1 MTKLVDVAN
10 AADVSISVVS
20 RILNADPSL
29 RVAAKTRE
37 RVLAAAKEL
46 RYQPNHA
53 ARALRLS
60 KNSAIALLT
69 PDYANAIFSEIARG
83 VEEEADIRNLS
94 VLINRANAV
103 ESADGWLRRIVEEG
117 RADGIILQAPD
128 GVTKEGLEKLTSGT
142 LPIVLINSRDD
153 SKLSHI
159 IFDDAGAVELALE
172 HLFSLGHEK
181 IGFLGGEVS
190 SPTGA
195 RRLAGFVSGMKR
207 KKLEV
212 NSEWVTRIGYTGV
225 DGRKAVSQI
234 LNQSNHP
241 SHPTALIVANA
252 NAALGALAQ
261 IHTLGLRVPEDISL
275 VSIHDIWFADATW
288 PPITAVKMPNY
299 ELGKLAIGMLLKQM
313 ETGIIEKII
322 LTNPPN
328 QLVVR
333 SSTSKAPIG

>member
-1 MTKLVDVAN
+1 MN
-10 AADVSISVVS
+10 E
-20 RILNADPSL
+20 DPSL
-29 RVAAKTRE
+29 RVAAKTRV
-37 RVLAAAKEL
+37 RVLFAAREL

-69 PDYANAIFSEIARG
+69 PDYANSIFSEIAQG
-83 VEEEADIRNLS
+83 VEEQARLLDLS
-94 VLINRANAV
+94 VLINRAS
-103 ESADGWLRRIVEEG
+103 EIEDADTWLRRIVAER
-117 RADGIILQAPD
+117 RADGILLQAPD
-128 GVTKEGLEKLTSGT
+128 GITKEGLAKLTSGT
-142 LPIVLINSRDD
+142 LPIVLVNSRDD
-153 SKLSHI
+153 SDTSQI

-172 HLFSLGHEK
+172 HLFSLGHKK
-181 IGFLGGEVS
+181 IGFLGGELS

-195 RRLAGFVSGMKR
+195 RRLAGFASGMKR

-212 NSEWVTRIGYTGV
+212 NPDWVTRIGYTGV

-234 LNQSNHP
+234 LNQPNR
-241 SHPTALIVANA
+241 PTALIVANA

-261 IHTLGLRVPEDISL
+261 IHTAGLRVPEEISL

-299 ELGKLAIGMLLKQM
+299 EMGKVAIGMLLKQM
-313 ETGIIEKII
+313 ETGVIEKHI
-322 LTNPPN
+322 LIDPPN

-333 SSTSKAPIG
+333 SSTAKPPIG

>member
-1 MTKLVDVAN
+1 MAKLVDVAKD
-10 AADVSISVVS
+10 AGVSISIVS
-20 RILNADPSL
+20 RILNEDPTL
-29 RVAAKTRE
+29 RVAEETRARVFEVAKR
-37 RVLAAAKEL
+37 L

-69 PDYANAIFSEIARG
+69 PDYANSIFSEIAQG
-83 VEEEADIRNLS
+83 VEEQARLLDLS
-94 VLINRANAV
+94 VLINRASEV
-103 ESADGWLRRIVEEG
+103 EDADTWLRRIVAER
-117 RADGIILQAPD
+117 RADGILLQAPD
-128 GVTKEGLEKLTSGT
+128 GITKEGLAKLTSGT

-153 SKLSHI
+153 SDTSHI

-172 HLFSLGHEK
+172 HLFTLGHKK
-181 IGFLGGEVS
+181 IGFLGGELS

-195 RRLAGFVSGMKR
+195 RRFAGFVSGMQLR
-207 KKLEV
+207 KLSV
-212 NSEWVTRIGYTGV
+212 NSEWVTKIGYTGI

-234 LNQSNHP
+234 LDQPNR
-241 SHPTALIVANA
+241 PTALIVANA

-299 ELGKLAIGMLLKQM
+299 EMGKVAIGMLLRQM
-313 ETGIIEKII
+313 ETGVIEKNV
-322 LTNPPN
+322 LTDPPN
-328 QLVVR
+328 QLIVR
-333 SSTSKAPIG
+333 SSTAKPPIG

>member
-94 VLINRANAV
+94 VLINRANAI

-128 GVTKEGLEKLTSGT
+128 GVTKEGLEKLISGT

-195 RRLAGFVSGMKR
+195 RRFAGFVSGMKR
-207 KKLEV
+207 KKLVV
-212 NSEWVTRIGYTGV
+212 NLEWVTRIGYTGV

-234 LNQSNHP
+234 FNKSD
-241 SHPTALIVANA
+241 HPTALIVANA

>member
-1 MTKLVDVAN
+1 MTKLIDVAN

-128 GVTKEGLEKLTSGT
+128 GVTKEGLEKLISGT
-142 LPIVLINSRDD
+142 LPIILINSRDD

-172 HLFSLGHEK
+172 HLFSLGHKK

-195 RRLAGFVSGMKR
+195 RRFAGFVSGMKR

-212 NSEWVTRIGYTGV
+212 NLEWVTRIGYTGV

-234 LNQSNHP
+234 FNKSD
-241 SHPTALIVANA
+241 HPTALIVANA

-299 ELGKLAIGMLLKQM
+299 ELGKLAIDMLLKQM

-322 LTNPPN
+322 LTTPPN

>member
-128 GVTKEGLEKLTSGT
+128 GVTKEGLEKLISGT
-142 LPIVLINSRDD
+142 LPIVLVNSRDD

-195 RRLAGFVSGMKR
+195 RRFAGFVSGMKR
-207 KKLEV
+207 KKLAV
-212 NSEWVTRIGYTGV
+212 NLEWVTRIGYTGV

-234 LNQSNHP
+234 FNKSD
-241 SHPTALIVANA
+241 HPTALIVANA

-261 IHTLGLRVPEDISL
+261 IHTLGLRVPEEISL

-299 ELGKLAIGMLLKQM
+299 ELGKLAIDMLLKQM

>member
-1 MTKLVDVAN
+1 MIKLVDVAN

-128 GVTKEGLEKLTSGT
+128 GVTKEGLEKLISGT
-142 LPIVLINSRDD
+142 LPIILINSRDD

-172 HLFSLGHEK
+172 HLFSLGHKK

-195 RRLAGFVSGMKR
+195 RRFAGFVSGMKR
-207 KKLEV
+207 KKLAV
-212 NSEWVTRIGYTGV
+212 NLEWVTRIGYTGV

-234 LNQSNHP
+234 FNKSD
-241 SHPTALIVANA
+241 HPTALIVANA

>member
-128 GVTKEGLEKLTSGT
+128 GVTKEGLEKLISGT

-195 RRLAGFVSGMKR
+195 RRFAGFVSGMKR
-207 KKLEV
+207 KKLAV
-212 NSEWVTRIGYTGV
+212 NLEWVTRIGYTGV

-234 LNQSNHP
+234 FNKSD
-241 SHPTALIVANA
+241 HPTALIVANA

-322 LTNPPN
+322 LTTPPN

>member
-1 MTKLVDVAN
+1 MIKLVDVAN

-20 RILNADPSL
+20 RIRNADPSL

-128 GVTKEGLEKLTSGT
+128 GVTKEGLEKLISGT
-142 LPIVLINSRDD
+142 LPIILINSRDD

-195 RRLAGFVSGMKR
+195 RRFAGFVSGMKR
-207 KKLEV
+207 KKLAV
-212 NSEWVTRIGYTGV
+212 NLEWVTRIGYTGV

-234 LNQSNHP
+234 FNKSD
-241 SHPTALIVANA
+241 HPTALIVANA

>member
-128 GVTKEGLEKLTSGT
+128 GVTKEGLEKLISGT

-195 RRLAGFVSGMKR
+195 RRFAGFVSGMKR
-207 KKLEV
+207 KKLAV
-212 NSEWVTRIGYTGV
+212 NLEWVTRIGYTGV

-234 LNQSNHP
+234 FNKSN
-241 SHPTALIVANA
+241 HPTALIVANA

-322 LTNPPN
+322 LLNPPN

>member
-29 RVAAKTRE
+29 RVATKTRE

-94 VLINRANAV
+94 VLINRANAI

-128 GVTKEGLEKLTSGT
+128 GVTKEGLEKLISGT

-195 RRLAGFVSGMKR
+195 RRFAGFVSGMKR
-207 KKLEV
+207 KKLVV
-212 NSEWVTRIGYTGV
+212 NLEWVTRIGYTGV

-234 LNQSNHP
+234 FNKSD
-241 SHPTALIVANA
+241 HPTALIVANA

>member
-94 VLINRANAV
+94 VLINRANAI
-103 ESADGWLRRIVEEG
+103 ESADGWLRRIVEER

-128 GVTKEGLEKLTSGT
+128 GVTKEGLEKLISGT

-195 RRLAGFVSGMKR
+195 RRFAGFVSGMKR
-207 KKLEV
+207 KKLAV
-212 NSEWVTRIGYTGV
+212 NLEWVTRIGYTGV

-234 LNQSNHP
+234 FNKSD
-241 SHPTALIVANA
+241 HPTALIVANA

-299 ELGKLAIGMLLKQM
+299 ELGKLAIDMLLKQM

-322 LTNPPN
+322 LTTPPN

>member
-1 MTKLVDVAN
+1 MIKLVDVAN

-128 GVTKEGLEKLTSGT
+128 GVTKEGLEKLISGT
-142 LPIVLINSRDD
+142 LPIILINSRDD

-172 HLFSLGHEK
+172 HLFSLGHKK

-195 RRLAGFVSGMKR
+195 RRFAGFVSGMKR
-207 KKLEV
+207 KKLAV
-212 NSEWVTRIGYTGV
+212 NLEWVTRIGYTGV

-234 LNQSNHP
+234 FNKSD
-241 SHPTALIVANA
+241 HPTALIVANA

-333 SSTSKAPIG
+333 

>member
-10 AADVSISVVS
+10 AAGVSISVVS
-20 RILNADPSL
+20 RVLNADPSL

-37 RVLAAAKEL
+37 RVLAVAEEL
-46 RYQPNHA
+46 RYQPNYA

-94 VLINRANAV
+94 VLINRANAI
-103 ESADGWLRRIVEEG
+103 ESADSWLRRIVEEG

-153 SKLSHI
+153 SKFSHI
-159 IFDDAGAVELALE
+159 IFDDAGAVELAVE
-172 HLFSLGHEK
+172 HLFSLRHEK
-181 IGFLGGEVS
+181 IGFLGGELS

-212 NSEWVTRIGYTGV
+212 NSEWITRIGYTGI

-234 LNQSNHP
+234 LNQSN
-241 SHPTALIVANA
+241 HPTALIVANA

-299 ELGKLAIGMLLKQM
+299 EMGKLAIGILLKQM
-313 ETGIIEKII
+313 ETGIIEKNT
-322 LTNPPN
+322 LTDPPN
-328 QLVVR
+328 QLIVR
-333 SSTSKAPIG
+333 SSTTKAPIG

>member
-128 GVTKEGLEKLTSGT
+128 GVTKEGLEKLISGT
-142 LPIVLINSRDD
+142 LPIILINSRDD

-195 RRLAGFVSGMKR
+195 RRFAGFVSGMKR
-207 KKLEV
+207 KKLAV
-212 NSEWVTRIGYTGV
+212 NLEWVTRIGYTGV

-234 LNQSNHP
+234 FNKSD
-241 SHPTALIVANA
+241 HPTALIVANA

>member
-10 AADVSISVVS
+10 AADVSISIVS
-20 RILNADPSL
+20 RILNEDPSL
-29 RVAAKTRE
+29 RVATKTRE
-37 RVLAAAKEL
+37 RVLFAAREL

-53 ARALRLS
+53 ALALRLS
-60 KNSAIALLT
+60 KNSAISLLT
-69 PDYANAIFSEIARG
+69 PDYANSIFSEIAQG
-83 VEEEADIRNLS
+83 VEEQARLLDLS
-94 VLINRANAV
+94 VLINRAS
-103 ESADGWLRRIVEEG
+103 EIEDADTWLRRIVAER
-117 RADGIILQAPD
+117 RADGILLQAPD
-128 GVTKEGLEKLTSGT
+128 GITKEGLSKLTSGT

-153 SKLSHI
+153 SDTSQI

-172 HLFSLGHEK
+172 HLFSLGHKK
-181 IGFLGGEVS
+181 IGFLGGELS

-195 RRLAGFVSGMKR
+195 RRLACFVSGMKR

-212 NSEWVTRIGYTGV
+212 NSELVTRIGYTGV

-234 LNQSNHP
+234 LDQPNR
-241 SHPTALIVANA
+241 PTALIVANA

-261 IHTLGLRVPEDISL
+261 IHTLGLRVPEEISL

-299 ELGKLAIGMLLKQM
+299 EMGKVAIGMLLKQM
-313 ETGIIEKII
+313 ETGVIEKNI
-322 LTNPPN
+322 LTEPPN

-333 SSTSKAPIG
+333 SSTAKPPIG

>member
-1 MTKLVDVAN
+1 MTKLIDVAN

-20 RILNADPSL
+20 RILNEDPSL

-69 PDYANAIFSEIARG
+69 PDYANAIFSEIAQG
-83 VEEEADIRNLS
+83 VEEQARLLDLS
-94 VLINRANAV
+94 VLINRASEV
-103 ESADGWLRRIVEEG
+103 EDADTWLRRIVSER

-172 HLFSLGHEK
+172 HLFSLGHKK

-195 RRLAGFVSGMKR
+195 RRFAGFVSGMKR
-207 KKLEV
+207 KKLAV
-212 NSEWVTRIGYTGV
+212 NLEWVTRIGYTGV

-234 LNQSNHP
+234 FNKSD
-241 SHPTALIVANA
+241 HPTALIVANA

-299 ELGKLAIGMLLKQM
+299 ELGKLAIGMLVKQM

-333 SSTSKAPIG
+333 SSTAKAPIG

>member
-1 MTKLVDVAN
+1 MAKLVDVAKE
-10 AADVSISVVS
+10 AGVSISIVS
-20 RILNADPSL
+20 RILNEDPTL
-29 RVAAKTRE
+29 RVAEETRA
-37 RVLAAAKEL
+37 RVFEVATRL

-69 PDYANAIFSEIARG
+69 PDYANSIFSEIAQG
-83 VEEEADIRNLS
+83 VEEQARLLDLS
-94 VLINRANAV
+94 VLINRASEV
-103 ESADGWLRRIVEEG
+103 EDADTWLRRIVSER
-117 RADGIILQAPD
+117 RADGILLQAPD
-128 GVTKEGLEKLTSGT
+128 GITKEGLAKLTSGT
-142 LPIVLINSRDD
+142 LPIVLVNSRDD
-153 SKLSHI
+153 SDTSQI

-172 HLFSLGHEK
+172 HLFSLGHKK
-181 IGFLGGEVS
+181 IGFLGGELS

-212 NSEWVTRIGYTGV
+212 NPDWVTRIGYTGV

-234 LNQSNHP
+234 LNQPNR
-241 SHPTALIVANA
+241 PTALIVANA

-261 IHTLGLRVPEDISL
+261 IHTAGLRVPEEISL

-299 ELGKLAIGMLLKQM
+299 EMGKVAIGMLLKQM
-313 ETGIIEKII
+313 ETGVIEKHI
-322 LTNPPN
+322 LTDPPN
-328 QLVVR
+328 VLVVR
-333 SSTSKAPIG
+333 SSTAKPPIG

>member
-29 RVAAKTRE
+29 RVATKTRE

-94 VLINRANAV
+94 VLINRANAI

-128 GVTKEGLEKLTSGT
+128 GVTKEGLEKLISGT

-195 RRLAGFVSGMKR
+195 RRFAGFVSGMKR
-207 KKLEV
+207 KKLAV
-212 NSEWVTRIGYTGV
+212 NLEWVTRIGYTGV

-234 LNQSNHP
+234 FNKSN
-241 SHPTALIVANA
+241 HPTALIVANA

-299 ELGKLAIGMLLKQM
+299 ELGKLAIDMLLKQM

>member
-20 RILNADPSL
+20 RILNEDPSL

-46 RYQPNHA
+46 RYHPNHA

-128 GVTKEGLEKLTSGT
+128 GVTKEGLEKLISGT

-195 RRLAGFVSGMKR
+195 RRFAGFVSGMKR
-207 KKLEV
+207 KKLAV
-212 NSEWVTRIGYTGV
+212 NLEWVTRIGYTGV

-234 LNQSNHP
+234 FNKSD
-241 SHPTALIVANA
+241 HPTALIVANA

>member
-20 RILNADPSL
+20 RILNEDPSL
-29 RVAAKTRE
+29 RVAAKARE
-37 RVLAAAKEL
+37 RVLFAAREL

-69 PDYANAIFSEIARG
+69 PDYANSIFSEIAQG
-83 VEEEADIRNLS
+83 VEEQARLLDLS
-94 VLINRANAV
+94 VLINRAS
-103 ESADGWLRRIVEEG
+103 EIEDADTWLRRIVAER
-117 RADGIILQAPD
+117 RADGILLQAPD
-128 GVTKEGLEKLTSGT
+128 GITKEGLAKLTSGT
-142 LPIVLINSRDD
+142 LPIVLVNSRDD
-153 SKLSHI
+153 SDTSQI

-172 HLFSLGHEK
+172 HLFSLGHKK
-181 IGFLGGEVS
+181 IGFLGGELS

-212 NSEWVTRIGYTGV
+212 NPDWVTRIGYTGV

-234 LNQSNHP
+234 LNQPNR
-241 SHPTALIVANA
+241 PTALIVANA

-261 IHTLGLRVPEDISL
+261 IHTAGLRVPEEISL

-299 ELGKLAIGMLLKQM
+299 EMGKVAIGMLLKQM
-313 ETGIIEKII
+313 ETGVIEKHI
-322 LTNPPN
+322 LTDPPN
-328 QLVVR
+328 VLVVR
-333 SSTSKAPIG
+333 SSTTKPPIG

>member
-128 GVTKEGLEKLTSGT
+128 GVTKEGLEKLISGT

-195 RRLAGFVSGMKR
+195 RRFAGFVSGMKR
-207 KKLEV
+207 KKLAV
-212 NSEWVTRIGYTGV
+212 NLEWVTRIGYTGV

-234 LNQSNHP
+234 FNKSD
-241 SHPTALIVANA
+241 HPTALIVANA

-299 ELGKLAIGMLLKQM
+299 ELGKLAIDTLLKQM

>member
-20 RILNADPSL
+20 RILNEDPSL

-37 RVLAAAKEL
+37 RVLFVAREL

-69 PDYANAIFSEIARG
+69 PDYANSIFSEIAQG
-83 VEEEADIRNLS
+83 VEEQARLLDLS
-94 VLINRANAV
+94 VLINRAS
-103 ESADGWLRRIVEEG
+103 EIEDADTWLRRIVAER
-117 RADGIILQAPD
+117 RADGILLQAPD
-128 GVTKEGLEKLTSGT
+128 GITKEGLAKLTSGT
-142 LPIVLINSRDD
+142 LPIVLVNSRDD
-153 SKLSHI
+153 SDTSQI

-172 HLFSLGHEK
+172 HLFSLGHKK
-181 IGFLGGEVS
+181 IGFLGGELS

-212 NSEWVTRIGYTGV
+212 NPDWVTRIGYTGV

-234 LNQSNHP
+234 LNQPNR
-241 SHPTALIVANA
+241 PTALIVANA

-261 IHTLGLRVPEDISL
+261 IHTSGLRVPEEISL

-299 ELGKLAIGMLLKQM
+299 EMGKVAIGMLLKQM
-313 ETGIIEKII
+313 ETGVIEKHI
-322 LTNPPN
+322 LTDPPN
-328 QLVVR
+328 VLVVR
-333 SSTSKAPIG
+333 SSTAKPPIG

>member
-94 VLINRANAV
+94 VLINRANAI

-128 GVTKEGLEKLTSGT
+128 GVTKEGLEKLISGT

-195 RRLAGFVSGMKR
+195 RRFAGFVSGMKR
-207 KKLEV
+207 KKLAV
-212 NSEWVTRIGYTGV
+212 NLEWVTRIGYTGV

-234 LNQSNHP
+234 FNKSD
-241 SHPTALIVANA
+241 HPTALIVANA

-299 ELGKLAIGMLLKQM
+299 ELGKLAIDMLLKQM

-322 LTNPPN
+322 LTTPPN

>member
-1 MTKLVDVAN
+1 MIKLVDVAN

-128 GVTKEGLEKLTSGT
+128 GVTKEGLEKLISGT
-142 LPIVLINSRDD
+142 LPIILINSRDD

-195 RRLAGFVSGMKR
+195 RRFAGFVSGMKR
-207 KKLEV
+207 KKLAV
-212 NSEWVTRIGYTGV
+212 NLEWVTRIGYTGV

-234 LNQSNHP
+234 FNKSD
-241 SHPTALIVANA
+241 HPTALIVANA

>member
-128 GVTKEGLEKLTSGT
+128 GVTKEGLEKLISGT

-195 RRLAGFVSGMKR
+195 RRFAGFVSGMKR
-207 KKLEV
+207 KKLAV
-212 NSEWVTRIGYTGV
+212 NLEWVTRIGYTGV

-234 LNQSNHP
+234 FNKSN
-241 SHPTALIVANA
+241 HPTALIVANA

>member
-128 GVTKEGLEKLTSGT
+128 GVTKEGLEKLISGT
-142 LPIVLINSRDD
+142 LPIVLVNSRDD

-195 RRLAGFVSGMKR
+195 RRFAGFVSGMKR
-207 KKLEV
+207 KKLAV
-212 NSEWVTRIGYTGV
+212 NLEWVTRIGYTGV

-234 LNQSNHP
+234 FNKSD
-241 SHPTALIVANA
+241 HPTALIVANA

-299 ELGKLAIGMLLKQM
+299 ELGKLAIDMLLKQM

>member
-94 VLINRANAV
+94 VLINRANAI

-128 GVTKEGLEKLTSGT
+128 GVTKEGLEKLISGT

-195 RRLAGFVSGMKR
+195 RRFAGFVSGMKR
-207 KKLEV
+207 KKLAV
-212 NSEWVTRIGYTGV
+212 NLEWVTRIGYTGV

-234 LNQSNHP
+234 FNKSN
-241 SHPTALIVANA
+241 HPTALIVANA

-299 ELGKLAIGMLLKQM
+299 ELGKLAIDTLLKQM

>member
-10 AADVSISVVS
+10 AAHVSISVVS
-20 RILNADPSL
+20 RILNEDPSL

-37 RVLAAAKEL
+37 RVLVAAREL

-69 PDYANAIFSEIARG
+69 PDYANSIFSEIAQG
-83 VEEEADIRNLS
+83 VEEQARLLDLS
-94 VLINRANAV
+94 VLINRAS
-103 ESADGWLRRIVEEG
+103 EIEDADTWLRRIVAER
-117 RADGIILQAPD
+117 RADGILLQAPD
-128 GVTKEGLEKLTSGT
+128 GITKEGLAKLTSGT
-142 LPIVLINSRDD
+142 LPIVLVNSRDD
-153 SKLSHI
+153 SDTSQI
-159 IFDDAGAVELALE
+159 IFDDAGAVDLALE
-172 HLFSLGHEK
+172 HLFSLGHKK
-181 IGFLGGEVS
+181 IGFLGGELS

-207 KKLEV
+207 EKLEV
-212 NSEWVTRIGYTGV
+212 NPEWVTRIGYTGV

-234 LNQSNHP
+234 LNQPNR
-241 SHPTALIVANA
+241 PTALIVANA

-261 IHTLGLRVPEDISL
+261 IHTSGLRVPEEISL

-299 ELGKLAIGMLLKQM
+299 EMGKVAIGMLLKQM
-313 ETGIIEKII
+313 ETGVIEKHI
-322 LTNPPN
+322 LIDPPN

-333 SSTSKAPIG
+333 SSTGKPPIG

>member
-128 GVTKEGLEKLTSGT
+128 GVTKEGLEKLISGT

-195 RRLAGFVSGMKR
+195 RRFAGFVSGMKR
-207 KKLEV
+207 KKLAV
-212 NSEWVTRIGYTGV
+212 NLEWVTRIGYTGV

-234 LNQSNHP
+234 FNKSD
-241 SHPTALIVANA
+241 HPTALIVANA

-299 ELGKLAIGMLLKQM
+299 ELGKLAIDMLLKQM

>member
-94 VLINRANAV
+94 VLINRANAI

-128 GVTKEGLEKLTSGT
+128 GVTKEGLEKLISGT

-195 RRLAGFVSGMKR
+195 RRFAGFVSGMKR
-207 KKLEV
+207 KKLAV
-212 NSEWVTRIGYTGV
+212 NLEWVTRIGYTGV

-234 LNQSNHP
+234 FNKSN
-241 SHPTALIVANA
+241 HPTALIVANA

>member
-94 VLINRANAV
+94 VLINRANAI

-128 GVTKEGLEKLTSGT
+128 GVTKEGLEKLISGT

-195 RRLAGFVSGMKR
+195 RRFAGFVSGMKR
-207 KKLEV
+207 KKLAV
-212 NSEWVTRIGYTGV
+212 NLEWVTRIGYTGV

-234 LNQSNHP
+234 FNKSN
-241 SHPTALIVANA
+241 HPTALIVANA

-322 LTNPPN
+322 LLNPPN

>member
-20 RILNADPSL
+20 RILNEDPSL
-29 RVAAKTRE
+29 RVANKTRE
-37 RVLAAAKEL
+37 RVLFAAREL
-46 RYQPNHA
+46 RYQPNHV

-69 PDYANAIFSEIARG
+69 PDYANSIFSEIAQG
-83 VEEEADIRNLS
+83 VEEQARLLDLS
-94 VLINRANAV
+94 VLINRAS
-103 ESADGWLRRIVEEG
+103 EIEDADTWLRRIVAER
-117 RADGIILQAPD
+117 RADGILLQAPD
-128 GVTKEGLEKLTSGT
+128 GITKEGLAKLTSGT
-142 LPIVLINSRDD
+142 LPIVLVNSRDD
-153 SKLSHI
+153 SDTSQI

-172 HLFSLGHEK
+172 HLFSLGHKK
-181 IGFLGGEVS
+181 IGFLGGELS

-212 NSEWVTRIGYTGV
+212 NPEWVTRIGYTGV

-234 LNQSNHP
+234 LNQPNR
-241 SHPTALIVANA
+241 PTALIVANA

-261 IHTLGLRVPEDISL
+261 IHTAGLRVPEEISL

-299 ELGKLAIGMLLKQM
+299 EMGKVAIGMLLKQM
-313 ETGIIEKII
+313 ETGVIEKHI
-322 LTNPPN
+322 LTDPPN
-328 QLVVR
+328 LLVVR
-333 SSTSKAPIG
+333 SSTAKPPIG

>member
-10 AADVSISVVS
+10 AAEVSISIVS
-20 RILNADPSL
+20 RILNEDPSL
-29 RVAAKTRE
+29 RVATKTRE
-37 RVLAAAKEL
+37 RVLFAAREL

-69 PDYANAIFSEIARG
+69 PDYANSIFSEIAQG
-83 VEEEADIRNLS
+83 VEEQARLLDLS
-94 VLINRANAV
+94 VLINRAS
-103 ESADGWLRRIVEEG
+103 EIEDADTWLRRIVAER
-117 RADGIILQAPD
+117 RADGILLQAPD
-128 GVTKEGLEKLTSGT
+128 GITKEGLSKLTSGT

-153 SKLSHI
+153 SDTSQI

-172 HLFSLGHEK
+172 HLFSLGHKK
-181 IGFLGGEVS
+181 IGFLGGELS

-212 NSEWVTRIGYTGV
+212 NSELVTRIGYTGV

-234 LNQSNHP
+234 LDQPNR
-241 SHPTALIVANA
+241 PTALIVANA
-252 NAALGALAQ
+252 NSALGALAQ
-261 IHTLGLRVPEDISL
+261 IHTLGLRVPEEISL

-299 ELGKLAIGMLLKQM
+299 EMGKVAIGMLLKQM
-313 ETGIIEKII
+313 ETGVIEKNI
-322 LTNPPN
+322 LTEPPN

-333 SSTSKAPIG
+333 

>member
-1 MTKLVDVAN
+1 MAKLIDVAKE
-10 AADVSISVVS
+10 AGVSISIVS
-20 RILNADPSL
+20 RILNEDPTL
-29 RVAAKTRE
+29 RVAGETRARVFEIAKR
-37 RVLAAAKEL
+37 L

-69 PDYANAIFSEIARG
+69 PDYANSIFSEIAQG
-83 VEEEADIRNLS
+83 VEEQARLLDLS
-94 VLINRANAV
+94 VLINRAS
-103 ESADGWLRRIVEEG
+103 EIEDADTWLRRIVAER
-117 RADGIILQAPD
+117 RADGILLQAPD
-128 GVTKEGLEKLTSGT
+128 GITKEALSKLTSGT

-153 SKLSHI
+153 SDTSHI

-172 HLFSLGHEK
+172 HLFSLGHKK
-181 IGFLGGEVS
+181 IGFLGGELS

-195 RRLAGFVSGMKR
+195 RRLAGFASGMKR

-234 LNQSNHP
+234 LDQPNR
-241 SHPTALIVANA
+241 PTALIVANA

-261 IHTLGLRVPEDISL
+261 IHTLGLRVPEEISL

-299 ELGKLAIGMLLKQM
+299 EMGKVAIGMLLKQM
-313 ETGIIEKII
+313 ETGVIEKNI
-322 LTNPPN
+322 LIEPPN

-333 SSTSKAPIG
+333 SSTAKPPIG